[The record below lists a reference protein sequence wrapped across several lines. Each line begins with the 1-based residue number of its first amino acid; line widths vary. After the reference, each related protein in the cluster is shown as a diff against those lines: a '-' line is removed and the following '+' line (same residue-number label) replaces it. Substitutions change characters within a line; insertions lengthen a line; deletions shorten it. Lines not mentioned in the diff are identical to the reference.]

1 MIKNKPTVSFYLA
14 TPMTGRTGKE
24 LWDELLATR
33 PIYEKHGIE
42 VISPIEKE
50 GIAPDKI
57 IIKDRT
63 EEEMIEI
70 WKHKDKGQ
78 IRSTN
83 VFVYIAS
90 KLTSQGVMKEYCLA
104 RGVCWKPTVGIY
116 LHGIKPGFITKA
128 EDDAAVTSHEEAA
141 KLIMFR
147 WGTRWKRCLW
157 RLKMLNRSI
166 PAWLGQQ
173 IREFWL

>member
-1 MIKNKPTVSFYLA
+1 MKKPTISFYLA

-24 LWDELLATR
+24 LWDELLNTR

-50 GIAPDKI
+50 GISPDKA

-63 EEEMIEI
+63 ELEMIEI

-83 VFVYIAS
+83 VFVYMAS

-104 RGVCWKPTVGIY
+104 RGVCWKPTIGVY
-116 LHGIKPGFITKA
+116 LNGVKAGFITKA
-128 EDDAAVTSHEEAA
+128 EDDVVASSHEEAA
-141 KLIMFR
+141 KLIIQK
-147 WGTRWKRCLW
+147 WGTRTKRNLW
-157 RLKMLNRSI
+157 RLKMINRSL
-166 PAWLGQQ
+166 LGWIWQQ
-173 IREFWL
+173 LREFWL

>member
-1 MIKNKPTVSFYLA
+1 MKKPTVSFYLA

-24 LWDELLATR
+24 LWDELLMTR

-50 GIAPDKI
+50 GISPDKA

-83 VFVYIAS
+83 VFVYMAS
-90 KLTSQGVMKEYCLA
+90 KLTSQGVMKEYALA
-104 RGVCWKPTVGIY
+104 RGVCWKPTIGIY
-116 LHGIKPGFITKA
+116 LHGVKPGFITKA
-128 EDDAAVTSHEEAA
+128 EDDVVALSHEEAA
-141 KLIMFR
+141 KIIITR
-147 WGTRWKRCLW
+147 WGTRWKRFVW
-157 RLKMLNRSI
+157 RVNMINRSI
-166 PAWLGQQ
+166 PSWIWQQ
-173 IREFWL
+173 FREFWL